1 MGQHGETIYPEDA
14 ATRWRSELGAF
25 VRDFGVNAIGGCC
38 GTTPAH
44 IAAFRAV
51 VDELERANVRGR
63 DPRAETAAVRRFGD
77 DGRRARARRQPAA

>member
-1 MGQHGETIYPEDA
+1 MGPNGETIYPEQPDEMA
-14 ATRWRSELGAF
+14 QALGAF

-51 VDELERANVRGR
+51 VDELEGAGVRGR
-63 DPRAETAAVRRFGD
+63 TPQPKPLQFAASAMTAVALEQD
-77 DGRRARARRQPAA
+77 RARC